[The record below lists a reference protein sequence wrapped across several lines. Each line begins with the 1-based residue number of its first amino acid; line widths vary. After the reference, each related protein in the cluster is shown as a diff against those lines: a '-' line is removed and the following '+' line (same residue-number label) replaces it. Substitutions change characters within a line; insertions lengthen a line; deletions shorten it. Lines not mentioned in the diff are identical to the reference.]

1 MDPQTFREFAAGFT
15 QTWNQLQAEA
25 SAGLSARRHELVR
38 IGQQIERGVDAIVNG
53 TALTG
58 LNERLMALEARKAE
72 LERELASATAPAP
85 RLHPNLPEMN
95 RRRLAELSAV
105 LASDDDA
112 EARKMVS
119 SLIDEIRLIP
129 EDGHLRIEVR
139 GELGAILRLA
149 AGARHAKG
157 ADLLIDALSEQ
168 VKVVAGTGFEPVTF
182 RL

>member
-1 MDPQTFREFAAGFT
+1 MWGWAFAYESLRVST
-15 QTWNQLQAEA
+15 KT
-25 SAGLSARRHELVR
+25 
-38 IGQQIERGVDAIVNG
+38 GQSQ
-53 TALTG
+53 
-58 LNERLMALEARKAE
+58 
-72 LERELASATAPAP
+72 
-85 RLHPNLPEMN
+85 
-95 RRRLAELSAV
+95 
-105 LASDDDA
+105 
-112 EARKMVS
+112 VS